1 MSSFK
6 SKFQSISEVIEGLVQ
21 LYPDRF
27 VLKSKTSALT
37 WDALNR
43 TANRLARDIIQV
55 GEGEAPIALFLDRG
69 LSILTSIVAVLKAG
83 KFYVPLDPS
92 HPLTRNRYIIEDSGA
107 ALILTDSRNLSAA
120 KQMSFNGRANL
131 VNIDELDSNLSAE
144 NLALSIPSSAL
155 ANIVYTSGSTGQ
167 PKGVVNTQETVLQR
181 GLGDKHFHIS
191 AEDRITA
198 AGSAGRD
205 IFTSLLNGAGS
216 FPWNVKEQGLVGLS
230 DWLMQ
235 EEITILRCV
244 PSVFRHFASTLN
256 EEGMFPKLRVILL
269 TGEPVYS
276 SDVELYKKHFSSG
289 CVLVNNLSSTE
300 SGSFR
305 QYIIDKETAITSNI
319 VPVGYALED
328 KDVLL
333 MDDNGQQVSFNEVGE
348 IAVKSRYLS
357 PGYWR
362 KPELTKAKF
371 LCDPDGTNERIYLT
385 GDLGRLMQNG
395 CLEHLGRKDFQ
406 VKVRGLRIE
415 LSEVEGALLSMS
427 EISEAVV
434 TVHERS
440 PGEKFLVAYIV
451 SAKEPKPAISEI
463 RRFMEQKLPAFMVPS
478 SYIMLETLP
487 LTPNDKID
495 RRALP
500 APDRSRPDLDTP
512 FAAPRTYTEKAL
524 ARIWEDVLGIDNVGI
539 DDSFLSLGGNS
550 LLATQ
555 VISRMLTE
563 FQVDIPMRSFLETP
577 TVAKM
582 GVVIIQNLAG
592 EMQHQQ
598 LAVTLN
604 HIESLSEE
612 EALTRGEEAQRSKT
626 QTETPIE

>member
-1 MSSFK
+1 MSAFSK
-6 SKFQSISEVIEGLVQ
+6 SRLQSISEVIERLVCQ
-21 LYPDRF
+21 YPDRLVF
-27 VLKSKTSALT
+27 KSKTDELT

-43 TANRLARDIIQV
+43 TANRLARGIIQLC
-55 GEGEAPIALFLDRG
+55 ESEAPIVLFLDHG
-69 LSILTSIVAVLKAG
+69 LLILTSIVAVLKAG
-83 KFYVPLDPS
+83 KFYVALDPS
-92 HPLTRNRYIIEDSGA
+92 HPLTRNRYILENSEA
-107 ALILTDSRNLSAA
+107 ALILTDSRNWSAA
-120 KQMSFNGRANL
+120 NELSRNGRSSL
-131 VNIDELDSNLSAE
+131 VNIDKLDSNLSAE
-144 NLALSIPSSAL
+144 NLTLSIPSTTL

-167 PKGVVNTQETVLQR
+167 PKGVVHTHASLLQR
-181 GLGDKHFHIS
+181 ALGEKHFYIS
-191 AEDRITA
+191 AEDRLTA

-205 IFTSLLNGAGS
+205 IFTSLMNGAGS
-216 FPWNVKEQGLVGLS
+216 FPWNVKEQGLGGLT

-256 EEGMFPKLRVILL
+256 EEEMFPKLRVIIL

-276 SDVELYKKHFSSG
+276 RDVELYKKHFSSG
-289 CVLVNNLSSTE
+289 CVLVNNLSATE
-300 SGSFR
+300 SGNIR
-305 QYIIDKETAITSNI
+305 QYVIDKETAITSNI

-333 MDDNGQQVSFNEVGE
+333 LDDNGRQVSFNEVGE
-348 IAVKSRYLS
+348 IAVRSRYLS

-371 LCDPDGTNERIYLT
+371 LCDPNGTNERVYLT

-415 LSEVEGALLSMS
+415 LPEVEGALLSMS

-434 TVHERS
+434 MVHERG

-451 SAKEPKPAISEI
+451 PAKGAKPAISDI
-463 RRFMEQKLPAFMVPS
+463 RRFMGRKLPAYMVPS
-478 SYIMLETLP
+478 SYIMLEKLP
-487 LTPNDKID
+487 LTANGKID

-500 APDRSRPDLDTP
+500 VPDRRRPDLDTP
-512 FAAPRTYTEKAL
+512 FAAPRTHIEKAL
-524 ARIWEDVLGIDNVGI
+524 ARIWGDALGIDNVGI
-539 DDSFLSLGGNS
+539 DDNFLSLGGNS

-555 VISRMLTE
+555 VISRILTE
-563 FQVDIPMRSFLETP
+563 FQVDIPMRSLLETP
-577 TVAKM
+577 TVANM
-582 GVVIIQNLAG
+582 GLVIIQNLAG

-598 LAVTLN
+598 LAVALN
-604 HIESLSEE
+604 RIESLSDE
-612 EALTRGEEAQRSKT
+612 EALSAMKEERS
-626 QTETPIE
+626 QSE